1 MKCNRLG
8 CLSEAITKGLCEEH
22 SSTIKVAPR
31 DKPKYHDNY
40 DRVQWKRLRKTVL
53 SKQPLCLSCS
63 KYGVVVAS
71 EDVDHI
77 IPHRGDQL
85 LFSSLSNLQALCH
98 SCHSR
103 KTNKERKGK
112 LVDFVN
118 DVTLVVEDGRIV
130 RTLEGKRL
138 NSLPLHPL
146 IEHVNRLIP

>member
-8 CLSEAITKGLCEEH
+8 CLSKAVTKGLCEEH

-40 DRVQWKRLRKTVL
+40 NRVQWKRLRQTEL
-53 SKQPLCLSCS
+53 SKNPLCLSCS
-63 KYGVVVAS
+63 KYGAVVAA

-77 IPHRGDQL
+77 IPHRGDSL

-103 KTNKERKGK
+103 KTNRERHGK
-112 LVDFVN
+112 LVNYKDGVI
-118 DVTLVVEDGRIV
+118 LRVE
-130 RTLEGKRL
+130 EGKIVGTMEGKAL
-138 NSLPLHPL
+138 NELGIYPL
-146 IEHVNRLIP
+146 IIHVNQQIV